1 MIVARSEDKTMSA
14 STVTKDDIV
23 GGLNFLEN
31 LVLTDESRWTKGA
44 FKDRNGK
51 GDDCFCLAGGAKET
65 GKQLVGKEEAPLVQA
80 MTRELALTITKGASD
95 QESRI
100 FSFNDVSTRKFS
112 EIRDVIVETRRRV
125 MGS

>member
-1 MIVARSEDKTMSA
+1 MSA
-14 STVTKDDIV
+14 STTPTKDDIV

-31 LVLTDESRWTKGA
+31 LVLTDESRWTRGA

-65 GKQLVGKEEAPLVQA
+65 GKQLSGSEESPLVQA
-80 MTRELALTITKGASD
+80 MNRELALTITQGASAD
-95 QESRI
+95 ESRI
-100 FSFNDVSTRKFS
+100 YSFNDASTRKFS
-112 EIRDVIVETRRRV
+112 EIRDVIVQTRRRV